1 MMKYGITGISGKD
14 GSVAIAYTQ
23 DTGYAVKILLC
34 TVIAVFSLLILTNG
48 KITVRETPVKAS
60 LFLYKEN
67 HALGAW
73 FTAKACR

>member
-1 MMKYGITGISGKD
+1 MMKYGITVISGKD
-14 GSVAIAYTQ
+14 GSV
-23 DTGYAVKILLC
+23 
-34 TVIAVFSLLILTNG
+34 AVFSLLILTNG